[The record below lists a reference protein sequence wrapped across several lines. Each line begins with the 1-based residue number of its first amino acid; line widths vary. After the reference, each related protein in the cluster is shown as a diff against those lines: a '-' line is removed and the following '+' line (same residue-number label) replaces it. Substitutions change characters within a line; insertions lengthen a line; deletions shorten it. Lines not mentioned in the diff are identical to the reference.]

1 MEIMEIPESSFPA
14 IAGIIMAGGTSSRF
28 GSNKALALFH
38 KKPVIQR
45 VAETISPL
53 FPTCLLS
60 TNTPETYTFLG
71 LPTVKDIYPNAGP
84 LGGIHAALKATDKP
98 RCFVVG
104 CDMPFLAPQLIRFLC
119 NLSAKGDWDVVLPW
133 PASGP
138 EPLYGVYSRSAL
150 PVIEKNL
157 KQRNCKLTNILTELR
172 VRRAEEPELLTV
184 VEDLTTFHNINRP
197 EDLADITGA

>member
-1 MEIMEIPESSFPA
+1 MEIPESSFPA

-38 KKPVIQR
+38 KKPVIQH

-60 TNTPETYTFLG
+60 TNTPDNYTFLG
-71 LPTVKDIYPNAGP
+71 LPTVKDIYQNAGP
-84 LGGIHAALKATDKP
+84 LGGIHAALHAIAEP

-104 CDMPFLAPQLIRFLC
+104 CDMPLIDPRLIRFLYT
-119 NLSAKGDWDVVLPW
+119 LAEQDDWDVVLPC

-138 EPLYGVYSRSAL
+138 EPLCAVYSRSAL
-150 PVIEKNL
+150 PVIKKNL
-157 KQRNCKLTNILTELR
+157 QQGNWKLSDTVSELR
-172 VRRAEEPELLTV
+172 VRRVEEAEILAIGV
-184 VEDLTTFHNINRP
+184 DLSTFRNINRP
-197 EDLADITGA
+197 EDLADITDS